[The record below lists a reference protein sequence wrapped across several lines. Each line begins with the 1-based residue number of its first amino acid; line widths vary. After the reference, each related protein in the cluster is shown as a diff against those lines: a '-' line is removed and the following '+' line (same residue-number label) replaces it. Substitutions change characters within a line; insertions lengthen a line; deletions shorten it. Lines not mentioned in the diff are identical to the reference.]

1 MFTGIIETIGTVIST
16 EEKGANK
23 IFTIASSVS
32 GELKVDQSVSH
43 DGVCLTVTHVSDGM
57 HTVEAVQ
64 ETISRTTLKEWKP
77 GSKINLERAISA
89 NARIDGHFV
98 QGHVDTVTEV
108 LSVEDYNG
116 SSVFT
121 FHLPEKEKLLIVE
134 KGSVAI
140 NGVSLT
146 VARLKKNKFS
156 VAIIP
161 YTFDNT
167 NFFALKK
174 GDMVNIEFDILGKYI
189 RRMIKG

>member
-98 QGHVDTVTEV
+98 QGHVDTVTEIV
-108 LSVEDYNG
+108 SIEDKKG
-116 SSVFT
+116 SWEFT
-121 FHLPEKEKLLIVE
+121 FYLPEKEKLLIVE

-146 VARLKKNKFS
+146 VARLKKRKFS

-167 NFFALKK
+167 NFSALKK